1 MIEVYPKRI
10 NEEKLQA
17 NLQKLVSAF
26 LMVAEE
32 QVKEKE
38 SPLTTF
44 IETDKAPVK
53 L

>member
-17 NLQKLVSAF
+17 NLQKLVTAF
-26 LMVAEE
+26 IMFAEE
-32 QVKEKE
+32 QVKENE
-38 SPLTTF
+38 SPLTTLT
-44 IETDKAPVK
+44 ETDKAPVN